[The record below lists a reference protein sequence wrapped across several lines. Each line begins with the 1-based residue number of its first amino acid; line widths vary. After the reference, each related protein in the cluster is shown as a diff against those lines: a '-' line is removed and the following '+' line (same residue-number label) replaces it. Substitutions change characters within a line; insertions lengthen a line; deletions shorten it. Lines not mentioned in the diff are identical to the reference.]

1 MNAIDHDDVIP
12 QLAEH
17 LRPLFESSPDGIY
30 VWLDETHWAC
40 NEKFAGML
48 GHSVAELENSV
59 WTLQRMVHEDD
70 QEQFSWNY
78 GNRVHTRAFP
88 VTFRFRGLHRDGST
102 IPMET
107 EMIPLTFGGHTI
119 AYHFV
124 RRVSA

>member
-1 MNAIDHDDVIP
+1 MNLLDHDDVVP
-12 QLAEH
+12 QLAKH

-30 VWLDETHWAC
+30 IWLDETHWAC
-40 NEKFAGML
+40 NEKLARMFGY
-48 GHSVAELENSV
+48 SVAELEKSP

-78 GNRVHTRAFP
+78 GNRVRARGFP

-107 EMIPLTFGGHTI
+107 EMIPLTYGGHTV

-124 RRVSA
+124 RRVGA

>member
-17 LRPLFESSPDGIY
+17 LRPLFEPSPDGIY

-48 GHSVAELENSV
+48 GHSVAELENSP

-70 QEQFSWNY
+70 REQFSWNC
-78 GNRVHTRAFP
+78 GNRVHTRASP
-88 VTFRFRGLHRDGST
+88 VMLRFRGLHRDGST